1 MAQPRFSECFVPD
14 PVRIL
19 GIRLKPFSFGH
30 MILMDRFD
38 CGLSPIDDSV
48 SPSLSDL
55 VLGIL
60 ICARSFNEFVQ
71 LADDSKAFT
80 AESNRVTKR
89 IKLKELAHKAQL
101 FGEYMR
107 DGMRSPKYWMTDKP
121 SGQSGAPLPLA
132 VIMLLM
138 CEMHVTEQEALD
150 MPASRALWYCTAL
163 GERKGQ
169 ARLWTKRDEAEQE
182 AAARFD
188 ERIRN
193 GEIKLN

>member
-1 MAQPRFSECFVPD
+1 MAQPRFSECFIPD

-19 GIRLKPFSFGH
+19 GVRLRPFSFGH
-30 MILMDRFD
+30 MILMDRFG
-38 CGLSPIDDSV
+38 CNLSPLDEMEA
-48 SPSLSDL
+48 PSIFDL
-55 VLGIL
+55 VLGIM
-60 ICARSFNEFVQ
+60 ICSRSFAEFIE
-71 LADDSKAFT
+71 LADNSKMFV
-80 AESNRVTKR
+80 AESKRISKR
-89 IKLKELAHKAQL
+89 IKLKELAPKAQL

-121 SGQSGAPLPLA
+121 SGQTGAPLPLA

-138 CEMHVTEQEALD
+138 CEMRLSEQEALD

-169 ARLWTKRDEAEQE
+169 ARLWTKQDEAAQE

-193 GEIKLN
+193 GDIKLS